1 MKRLRTKQA
10 MRKKLS
16 TMEMR
21 ERMRTRK
28 LRRMARTMRGKMKRK
43 MKMIVSE
50 KESHFG
56 LSNGVK
62 STCYLRVG
70 SFTVICEPD
79 VYADS

>member
-1 MKRLRTKQA
+1 M
-10 MRKKLS
+10 
-16 TMEMR
+16 
-21 ERMRTRK
+21 
-28 LRRMARTMRGKMKRK
+28 RRMARTMRGKMKR
-43 MKMIVSE
+43 KMIVSE